1 MLRKSNIKSSKIII
15 ALALGLLTMFLAGCS
30 SSKHEII
37 TTGKQI
43 AKSDYSELL
52 KVRRDFNNTASTES
66 EAAAMVWE
74 LYLYT
79 KELQNALD
87 ACLEMG
93 GK

>member
-1 MLRKSNIKSSKIII
+1 MLKKSNIKSSKIII
-15 ALALGLLTMFLAGCS
+15 ALALGLLTMFLAGC

-87 ACLEMG
+87 ACLEME